1 MAKYPYRM
9 KCIKCNKEFIYRSEH
24 AMLVQDVYDKIV
36 ATAICPGCKKKQ
48 KEKVN
53 EESETLP
60 RYELRKIEIKEDL
73 TMGERLYCV
82 IQDLEDYIMHNN
94 LEQDKELDFICRQLN
109 TIKEIYD
116 GT

>member
-1 MAKYPYRM
+1 MAKE
-9 KCIKCNKEFIYRSEH
+9 EFIRN
-24 AMLVQDVYDKIV
+24 
-36 ATAICPGCKKKQ
+36 CPPLIDEPLKQ
-48 KEKVN
+48 
-53 EESETLP
+53 
-60 RYELRKIEIKEDL
+60 YEIRKIEIKEDL

-116 GT
+116 ESNV

>member
-1 MAKYPYRM
+1 MTKE
-9 KCIKCNKEFIYRSEH
+9 EFIRN
-24 AMLVQDVYDKIV
+24 
-36 ATAICPGCKKKQ
+36 CPPPIDEPLKQ
-48 KEKVN
+48 
-53 EESETLP
+53 
-60 RYELRKIEIKEDL
+60 YEIRKIGIVEDL

-116 GT
+116 ESNI